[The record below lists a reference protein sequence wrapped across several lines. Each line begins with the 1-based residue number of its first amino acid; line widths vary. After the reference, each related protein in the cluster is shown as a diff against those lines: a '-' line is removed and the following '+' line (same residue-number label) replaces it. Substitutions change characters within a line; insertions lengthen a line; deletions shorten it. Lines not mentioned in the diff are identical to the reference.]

1 MQLAV
6 SSPKTI
12 PQFEWVSSFEA
23 WIDRCLT
30 MSESYRD
37 VEVNQETEASVE
49 SRDIQA
55 ARNGDHDAFRRLV
68 ERYQTTIGTQMRRFS
83 RDQRVLE
90 ELVHDVFVEAFVSLR
105 SFRGKSPFQHWLRKI
120 AVRVGYRH
128 WKMEARDK
136 RRADEM
142 REKADLI
149 ANFIAPPTDAIE
161 AMDQLH
167 SVFSKLS
174 PRDRLVL
181 TLLYWDGQS
190 VAEAAK
196 LAGWTQ
202 SLVKVQAHRAR
213 KRLKKLLEQSDER
226 IDE

>member
-6 SSPKTI
+6 SNPGTSPN
-12 PQFEWVSSFEA
+12 FEWLTSFEA
-23 WIDRCLT
+23 WIDCCLT
-30 MSESYRD
+30 MSASNSDLGVDQKSEAAAESHD
-37 VEVNQETEASVE
+37 IKAS
-49 SRDIQA
+49 
-55 ARNGDHDAFRRLV
+55 RNGDHEAFRRLV
-68 ERYQTTIGTQMRRFS
+68 ERYQTTIATQMQRFS

-90 ELVHDVFVEAFVSLR
+90 ELVHDVFVEAFVSL
-105 SFRGKSPFQHWLRKI
+105 SGFREKSPFEHWLRKI
-120 AVRVGYRH
+120 AVRVGYRY
-128 WKMEARDK
+128 WKTEAREK
-136 RRADEM
+136 RRTDEI
-142 REKADLI
+142 RDNAPT
-149 ANFIAPPTDAIE
+149 ANFIEPPTSAIE

-181 TLLYWDGQS
+181 TLLYWDGHS

-226 IDE
+226 